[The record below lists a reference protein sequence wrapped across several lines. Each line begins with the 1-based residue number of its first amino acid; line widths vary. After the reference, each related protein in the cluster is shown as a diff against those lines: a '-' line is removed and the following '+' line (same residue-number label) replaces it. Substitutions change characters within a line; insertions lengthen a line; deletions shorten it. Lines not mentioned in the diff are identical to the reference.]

1 MAPSGSGII
10 GGFGAAAGAGG
21 RQRPFPARRHVAVQ
35 LVVFD
40 QRYPAHF
47 QTPPPRTGQEA
58 CPTSRPA
65 GRRIEKR
72 EPLPGSLSTV
82 ISPPIIWQN
91 LADRQ
96 TQTGAVVPPGGGAVH
111 LREGLEQLAQVLPAD
126 PDAGIADVHFG
137 PLAIPNAHLVHRR
150 CSGVSVRISAT
161 RVSNGRSEWRCPP
174 LCAGA
179 AAGRTGSTRAT
190 TSRRA
195 RLRIRADG
203 CSRSCSAL
211 TKSAG
216 R

>member
-1 MAPSGSGII
+1 MALSGSGII
-10 GGFGAAAGAGG
+10 GGFGAVAGAAG
-21 RQRPFPARRHVAVQ
+21 R
-35 LVVFD
+35 L
-40 QRYPAHF
+40 
-47 QTPPPRTGQEA
+47 
-58 CPTSRPA
+58 SRPA
-65 GRRIEKR
+65 GMSRFNSLSSTNGIRHIFKLRRHGQAR
-72 EPLPGSLSTV
+72 RPVPPPGSLSTV

-161 RVSNGRSEWRCPP
+161 RVSNGRSEWRSPP

-203 CSRSCSAL
+203 CAFMFCTHEVSRPMMPSRTGMLIGLVA
-211 TKSAG
+211 
-216 R
+216 

>member
-10 GGFGAAAGAGG
+10 GGFGAVAGAAG

-111 LREGLEQLAQVLPAD
+111 LREGLEQLAQVLRTD
-126 PDAGIADVHFG
+126 PMPVSQTRSSVHSASPMRTLFTAAA
-137 PLAIPNAHLVHRR
+137 P
-150 CSGVSVRISAT
+150 VSVCES
-161 RVSNGRSEWRCPP
+161 PP
-174 LCAGA
+174 RG
-179 AAGRTGSTRAT
+179 
-190 TSRRA
+190 
-195 RLRIRADG
+195 
-203 CSRSCSAL
+203 
-211 TKSAG
+211 
-216 R
+216 

>member
-10 GGFGAAAGAGG
+10 GGFGAEAGAAG

-65 GRRIEKR
+65 GKRIEKR

-82 ISPPIIWQN
+82 ISPPTIWQN

-111 LREGLEQLAQVLPAD
+111 LRR
-126 PDAGIADVHFG
+126 AGTAC
-137 PLAIPNAHLVHRR
+137 P
-150 CSGVSVRISAT
+150 SAP
-161 RVSNGRSEWRCPP
+161 GRSRCRYRRRA
-174 LCAGA
+174 L
-179 AAGRTGSTRAT
+179 RSTRYR
-190 TSRRA
+190 SEERRV
-195 RLRIRADG
+195 
-203 CSRSCSAL
+203 
-211 TKSAG
+211 
-216 R
+216 

>member
-1 MAPSGSGII
+1 MALSGSGII
-10 GGFGAAAGAGG
+10 GGFGAVAGAAG

-91 LADRQ
+91 FLLSANPKPVPLYFRVAEPSTCEKGWNSLPKCFRPIPMPVSQ
-96 TQTGAVVPPGGGAVH
+96 TCTSVH
-111 LREGLEQLAQVLPAD
+111 SLSPTRP
-126 PDAGIADVHFG
+126 
-137 PLAIPNAHLVHRR
+137 VHRR

-161 RVSNGRSEWRCPP
+161 QVS
-174 LCAGA
+174 
-179 AAGRTGSTRAT
+179 
-190 TSRRA
+190 
-195 RLRIRADG
+195 
-203 CSRSCSAL
+203 
-211 TKSAG
+211 
-216 R
+216 